1 MNIIHSPIDMQQIC
15 KTILL
20 EGNTIGF
27 LPTMGYLHEGHLSL
41 VRKAK
46 EDNQFAVISI
56 FVNPLQFSL
65 HEDLQ
70 SYPSDR
76 EGDIQKLKN
85 ENVDIVFIPSRE
97 QMYGE
102 GFRTKIDVGPMESL
116 LCGRTRP
123 GHFNGVATVVAK
135 LFHIVQPT
143 RAYFGRKDYQQT
155 LIIRNMVQDL
165 NYDVEIVTC
174 PTIRESDGLAMSSRN
189 SYLNFIERQKAA
201 SLYRAL
207 KLAESLISNGH
218 TDPSYVDMAMRQIIE
233 SEGISSIDYI
243 SIVHPETLQPIPVIK
258 KPVLLALAVWIG
270 NARLIDNILIE

>member
-1 MNIIHSPIDMQQIC
+1 MQQIC

-102 GFRTKIDVGPMESL
+102 EFRTKIDVGPMESL

-155 LIIRNMVQDL
+155 LIVRNMVQDL
-165 NYDVEIVTC
+165 NFDVEIVTC

-218 TDPSYVDMAMRQIIE
+218 TDPSYVHMAMRQIIE
-233 SEGISSIDYI
+233 GEGISSIDYI
-243 SIVHPETLQPIPVIK
+243 SIVHPQTLQPIPVIT